1 MKMPIQFTLAARYLW
16 GRKLRTV
23 LTTLAIVFGVLVI
36 FSMNILLP
44 TMMQAFTTS
53 LMSAA
58 GQVDLTV
65 THKSGETFSTHVVDQ
80 IENVDGIRAVSGT
93 LERPINIPANFFRTA
108 NVGAV
113 TLIGLEPKAAQ
124 ALRDYNVQEGRF
136 LRSTDTNAAVITAGL
151 ADTLG
156 LKLGDEIPLPTAQ
169 GLVRFKIVGIRPA
182 QTLPGNEPVYINLA
196 QAQKVL
202 GLPNRI
208 NTVEANYNTTDTTR
222 RAQIEQTL
230 HNLLGA
236 DYQFGGLGT
245 SSELFAS
252 IQTSQTI
259 FNVLGLLA
267 LFMGGFIIFNTFR
280 TIVAERRRDIGM
292 LRAVG
297 ASRRTII
304 SLFLTEGL
312 AQGIIG
318 VTLGIVVGYFVGAG
332 ITELMGSALEQFLHV
347 KIGAPVVEPSLFII
361 TIVLGLGVTLASGLI
376 PAWNASRV
384 SPLEALRPSQA
395 DVEQG
400 KTWDKKTIAGIVLIV
415 LAVGGLL
422 AQNIGLV
429 AVGGFAFL
437 IGLVLVAPALV
448 KPIARVF
455 GALFAL
461 VFARQGT
468 GDLAQGNLTRQPS
481 RAAITA
487 SATMIGLAIIVAA
500 VGLITSITGGI
511 NEVLAKSLGS
521 DYLLIPPAVGVWT
534 SDVGASSTLADRLRG
549 VYGVGV
555 VSTLRFASTTVNDKE
570 VNLLGVD
577 PEAFPQVSGL
587 NFMQGNPQTAFAQLA
602 EGRTVILNGIAATQL
617 KVNVGD
623 TVKISSPE
631 GEQTYRVVGVGSDF
645 INTKIMTAYTSQQN
659 LKRDFHKTEDV
670 MLQINLAPG
679 ADAAQVEPRL
689 KEIASKYPQFK
700 FISGKAY
707 MQESQQLFNASFS
720 VFYIVLFV
728 FALPS
733 LIAMLNTLAIGVI
746 ERTREIG
753 MLRAIGAT
761 RKQVRRTILTEALL
775 LAALGTAFGLLGGL
789 YLGYVMVLGLGASGI
804 YPIPYSFPL
813 AGILAAVALG
823 LLFGVIAALFPA
835 RQAAQM
841 NIIRALRYE

>member
-1 MKMPIQFTLAARYLW
+1 MPIQFTLAARYLW
-16 GRKLRTV
+16 GRKLRTF

-53 LMSAA
+53 LLSAS

-65 THKSGETFSTHVVDQ
+65 THKSGETFSTRVLDQ
-80 IENVDGIRAVSGT
+80 IENVDGIRAASGT
-93 LERPINIPANFFRTA
+93 LERSINIPANFFRNA

-113 TLIGLEPKAAQ
+113 TLIGLQPQAAQ
-124 ALRDYNVQEGRF
+124 ALRDYSLREGRF
-136 LRSTDTNAAVITAGL
+136 LRDTDTNAAVITAGL
-151 ADTLG
+151 ADALG
-156 LKLGDEIPLPTAQ
+156 LKLGAEIPLPTAQ
-169 GLVRFKIVGIRPA
+169 GVVRFKIVGIQPA
-182 QTLPGNEPVYINLA
+182 QALPGSEPVYVNLPP
-196 QAQKVL
+196 AQKIL
-202 GLPNRI
+202 GLQNRI
-208 NTVEANYNTTDTTR
+208 NTVQANFDTTDAAR
-222 RAQIEQTL
+222 RAQIERTIQTM
-230 HNLLGA
+230 LGA
-236 DYQFGGLGT
+236 EYQFGGLGT

-252 IQTSQTI
+252 MQTAQTI
-259 FNVLGLLA
+259 FNVLGFLA

-297 ASRRTII
+297 ASRRAIML
-304 SLFLTEGL
+304 LFLAEGL
-312 AQGIIG
+312 TQAVVG
-318 VTLGIVVGYFVGAG
+318 VALGIVIGYFLGAG
-332 ITELMGSALEQFLHV
+332 ITTLMGGALAQFLHL
-347 KIGAPVVEPSLFII
+347 KIGAPVVEPFLFLV
-361 TIVLGLGVTLASGLI
+361 TIALGIGITLASGLL

-395 DVEQG
+395 EVEQA
-400 KTWDKKTIAGIVLIV
+400 KRWSKKTLAGVALLA

-422 AQNIGLV
+422 SQNIGWV
-429 AVGGFAFL
+429 AIGGLAFL
-437 IGLVLVAPALV
+437 CGLVLVAPALV
-448 KPIARVF
+448 KPAARIF
-455 GALFAL
+455 SALFGVL
-461 VFARQGT
+461 FARQGT
-468 GDLAQGNLTRQPS
+468 GDLAQGNLTRQPA

-500 VGLITSITGGI
+500 VGLITSVTGGL
-511 NEVLAKSLGS
+511 NEVLTKSLGS
-521 DYLLIPPAVGVWT
+521 DYLLVPPAVGVW
-534 SDVGASSTLADRLRG
+534 SNDVGADTTLAERLRG

-555 VSTLRFASTTVNDKE
+555 VSTLRFASTTVNGE
-570 VNLLGVD
+570 AVNLLGVD
-577 PEAFPQVSGL
+577 PGAFPQVSGL
-587 NFMQGNPQTAFAQLA
+587 NFTQGNPAEAFAQLA
-602 EGRTVILNGIAATQL
+602 QGRTLVLNGVAATQL
-617 KVNVGD
+617 KVNLGD
-623 TVKISSPE
+623 AVKISSPE

-670 MLQINLAPG
+670 MLQINLARG
-679 ADAAQVEPRL
+679 ADATQVEPRL
-689 KEIASKYPQFK
+689 RDIASKYPQFQ

-707 MQESQQLFNASFS
+707 IQESQRLFDAVFS
-720 VFYIVLFV
+720 IYYVILVV

-761 RKQVRRTILTEALL
+761 RKQVRRTIMTEALL

-804 YPIPYSFPL
+804 FPLTYSFPL
-813 AGILAAVALG
+813 AGILIALALG
-823 LLFGVIAALFPA
+823 LIFGVIAALFPA
-835 RQAAQM
+835 RQAAQL